1 MFRDKIKIN
10 SGLEQIK
17 NNFFTVSQSN
27 IIYQTRVTRKGIAI
41 KTILL
46 LLFSALSAGMVYYS
60 LSNYSLIDELPL
72 YLIFMPLLVTFI
84 SYRQGISSV
93 SSSKICSFVYSI
105 FSGISIGCVLDIL
118 KIRFGNVVLQLA
130 ALALFSTFF
139 IFLVVSY
146 LYYNGSLA
154 LSADAPL
161 VKNMYLIFLVLFGV
175 EIFYF
180 FVLLFS
186 GSQSTWFSL
195 FFNTFL
201 TIPINLF
208 FICFSV
214 VVLILHFNY
223 VENMVMNSMPK
234 KYEWQLSLVFVSLF
248 ISIFI
253 RILNILIRLKSLF
266 SEKD

>member
-17 NNFFTVSQSN
+17 NDFFTVSQSN
-27 IIYQTRVTRKGIAI
+27 IIYQNRVTRKGIAI

-46 LLFSALSAGMVYYS
+46 LLVSALSAGIACYS
-60 LSNYSLIDELPL
+60 LGTYNFLFLCFS
-72 YLIFMPLLVTFI
+72 LVTFI
-84 SYRQGISSV
+84 SYRWGISSI

-105 FSGISIGCVLDIL
+105 FNGISIGFLLDIL
-118 KIRFGNVVLQLA
+118 RIRYGNFAFQLA

-146 LYYNGSLA
+146 LYYNGSLV

-180 FVLLFS
+180 FVLLIEFFLFS
-186 GSQSTWFSL
+186 GSQSTWFSI

-201 TIPINLF
+201 VIPINLF
-208 FICFSV
+208 VICFSV
-214 VVLILHFNY
+214 VILILHFNY
-223 VENMVMNSMPK
+223 VEDMVMNSMPK
-234 KYEWQLSLVFVSLF
+234 KYEWQLSLVFTFLF

-253 RILNILIRLKSLF
+253 RILDILIRLKELF
-266 SEKD
+266 REKD